1 MAPRDE
7 QGRWLK
13 GTSPNPGGRPKG
25 RGLQAEIEHQLLE
38 CPVGSHETR
47 MERIARV
54 LLDMCEAG
62 DTRALEL
69 LLKRVWPERLS
80 VDADAGPVVVIRD
93 YTGRTAKE
101 DEDSAGASPTPLLE
115 SGLDPEPEPAKP
127 TTWTLRRP
135 DEDEREAEALL

>member
-38 CPVGSHETR
+38 CPVGSNETR

-69 LLKRVWPERLS
+69 LPPHGPHKDALSFYLTER
-80 VDADAGPVVVIRD
+80 P
-93 YTGRTAKE
+93 
-101 DEDSAGASPTPLLE
+101 
-115 SGLDPEPEPAKP
+115 
-127 TTWTLRRP
+127 
-135 DEDEREAEALL
+135 

>member
-1 MAPRDE
+1 MPPRDE

-62 DTRALEL
+62 DTRAREL

-93 YTGRTAKE
+93 YTGRTPKE
-101 DEDSAGASPTPLLE
+101 DADSAGPAPTPLLE
-115 SGLDPEPEPAKP
+115 SGLEPEPAKP
-127 TTWTLRRP
+127 TTCAIRRS
-135 DEDEREAEALL
+135 DEDEREAEAPL